1 MPAPGKGDRRMNFRE
16 RKYMKEFFSGVSH
29 TTLNPKGP
37 GVVRMHLVPS
47 RTPWKEPSAVI
58 LNGQDIIPVNPS
70 WTVLLNNFILQVNK
84 HAGRPLTQEDMNGI
98 VEQAVGDTCRVF
110 PRTPRKRIHDDLE
123 VMLKAL
129 VDVAY
134 GRKPEVDVGYLS
146 LGEYAPYMTAPH
158 RMDLM
163 VSAMTK
169 NGRWHCNQKCIHCY
183 AAGQPEA
190 EVEELSGEDWKKV
203 IDACRKANIPQLTF
217 TGGEPTLRPDLVELV
232 AHAEWF
238 VTRLNTNGVNL
249 TPDLARRLYDA
260 SLDSV
265 QITLYSANAQTHNTL
280 VGAPNA
286 EKTLAGLENALE
298 AGLSVSVNT
307 PLCSLNAGEYR
318 ATLEALRDRGVSYV
332 SCSSL
337 ILTGSAREKESQA
350 TQLSEEALTGVLSE
364 AATFCEKNEM
374 ELSFTSPGWVR
385 EETLRSLGLTVPSCG
400 ACLSN
405 MAVAPNGDVVPCQ
418 SWLSGEP
425 LGNLLRDDWPT
436 IWNCP
441 AAVKAREFSAKMTY
455 ECPLKK
461 EGC

>member
-1 MPAPGKGDRRMNFRE
+1 MNFRE
-16 RKYMKEFFSGVSH
+16 RKYMKECFSGVSH

-37 GVVRMHLVPS
+37 GVVRIHLVP
-47 RTPWKEPSAVI
+47 PKNPMKEPSAVI

-70 WTVLLNNFILQVNK
+70 WTVLLNNFIMQVNK
-84 HAGRPLTQEDMNGI
+84 RPGRPLTQEDMNAI
-98 VEQAVGDTCRVF
+98 VEETVTDTCHIF
-110 PRTPRKRIHDDLE
+110 PRTPRQRIHDDLDT
-123 VMLKAL
+123 LLRAL

-146 LGEYAPYMTAPH
+146 LGEYAPFMTAPH

-169 NGRWHCNQKCIHCY
+169 NGTWHCNQKCLHCY

-190 EVEELSGEDWKKV
+190 EVEELSGADWKKV

-217 TGGEPTLRPDLVELV
+217 TGGEPTLRPDLTELV
-232 AHAEWF
+232 DYADWF

-249 TPDLARRLYDA
+249 TRELARALYDA

-265 QITLYSANAQTHNTL
+265 QITLYSANAQTHNKL
-280 VGAPNA
+280 VGAQNA

-298 AGLSVSVNT
+298 AGLNVSVNT

-318 ATLEALRDRGVSYV
+318 ATLEALKERGVSYV

-337 ILTGSAREKESQA
+337 ILTGNAREQDSQA
-350 TQLSEEALTGVLSE
+350 TQLTEDKLLRVLKE
-364 AATFCEKNEM
+364 CAAYCAENEM
-374 ELSFTSPGWVR
+374 ELSFTSPGWVKEDALR
-385 EETLRSLGLTVPSCG
+385 EIGLTVPSCG

-425 LGNLLRDDWPT
+425 LGNLLRDDWPS
-436 IWNCP
+436 IWNHP
-441 AAVKAREFSAKMTY
+441 AAVKAREFAAKMTH